1 MPNTVRDW
9 MSIPVVVID
18 ADSNVKYALTL
29 MRRRKIHSLVVATS
43 DKNPTYGIVTTT
55 DIRDKIVAAGR
66 DPSETTVGEIMSGPL
81 VTGNPDWTL
90 IECSQLMQEKRIH
103 HLPIADESGALIG
116 LISATDI
123 FMAVEETG
131 WQEKEESAEAGF
143 PAAAFSTLPK
153 QKYYV
158 GWKVWKTGIFASW
171 AECAK
176 QVKGFVGAE
185 FKSFDTLEE
194 AEAAYR

>member
-9 MSIPVVVID
+9 MSKPVVVID

-66 DPSETTVGEIMSGPL
+66 DPSETTVGEIMSGPI

-103 HLPIADESGALIG
+103 HLPIADENGALIG

-131 WQEKEESAEAGF
+131 WQEREE
-143 PAAAFSTLPK
+143 
-153 QKYYV
+153 
-158 GWKVWKTGIFASW
+158 
-171 AECAK
+171 
-176 QVKGFVGAE
+176 
-185 FKSFDTLEE
+185 
-194 AEAAYR
+194 